1 MEISFTKT
9 SLMAAQSSLEL
20 SRKGYELLDKKRNVL
35 IMTMM
40 SFIEKAGEIQKR
52 VAVVFSDAYEALQT
66 ANITMGISNTEQI
79 AQSIPEAS
87 GYEVLNRSVMGVEI
101 PEIKHEEEQLIHYY
115 SFYHT
120 NTALDVAMQ
129 KFHEV
134 KRLLYELS
142 EVEDSVYKLAMEVK
156 KTQKRTNALQNI
168 QIPKYEETVSKILEV
183 LEEREREDFFRLKVV
198 KKKGEKRSAKFKDS
212 ANHQG
217 GITP

>member
-1 MEISFTKT
+1 VKTMEIIYTKT
-9 SLMAAQSSLEL
+9 SLIAAQNSLEL

-40 SFIEKAGEIQKR
+40 SFIEKAEEIQKK
-52 VAVVFSDAYEALQT
+52 VEVVFGDAYEALQT
-66 ANITMGISNTEQI
+66 ANTTMGISNIEQI

-87 GYEVLNRSVMGVEI
+87 GFEVLDKSIMGVEI
-101 PEIKHEEEQLIHYY
+101 PEISHQEEKLIHYY

-134 KRLLYELS
+134 KLLLYELS
-142 EVEDSVYKLAMEVK
+142 EIEDSVYKLAMEVK
-156 KTQKRTNALQNI
+156 RTQKRTNALQNI
-168 QIPKYEETVSKILEV
+168 QIPKYEEIVGKILEV

-198 KKKGEKRSAKFKDS
+198 KKKGEKKAAK
-212 ANHQG
+212 
-217 GITP
+217 

>member
-1 MEISFTKT
+1 MEIIYTKT
-9 SLMAAQSSLEL
+9 SLIAAQNSLEL

-40 SFIEKAGEIQKR
+40 SFIEKAEEIQKK
-52 VAVVFSDAYEALQT
+52 VAVVFGDAYEALQT
-66 ANITMGISNTEQI
+66 ANITMGISNIEQI

-87 GYEVLNRSVMGVEI
+87 GFEILDKSIMGVEI
-101 PEIKHEEEQLIHYY
+101 PEIKHQEEKLIHYY

-134 KRLLYELS
+134 KLLLYELS
-142 EVEDSVYKLAMEVK
+142 EIEDSVYKLAMEVK
-156 KTQKRTNALQNI
+156 RTQKRTNALQNI
-168 QIPKYEETVSKILEV
+168 QIPKYEEIVGKILEV

-198 KKKGEKRSAKFKDS
+198 KKKGEKRAAK
-212 ANHQG
+212 
-217 GITP
+217 

>member
-1 MEISFTKT
+1 VKTMEISYTKT
-9 SLMAAQSSLEL
+9 SLIAAQNSLEL

-40 SFIEKAGEIQKR
+40 SFIEKAEEIQKK
-52 VAVVFSDAYEALQT
+52 VEVVFGDAYEALQT
-66 ANITMGISNTEQI
+66 ANITMGISNIEQI

-87 GYEVLNRSVMGVEI
+87 GFEVLDKSIMGVEI
-101 PEIKHEEEQLIHYY
+101 PEIRHQEEELIHYY

-134 KRLLYELS
+134 KLLLYELS
-142 EVEDSVYKLAMEVK
+142 EIEDSVYKLAMEVK
-156 KTQKRTNALQNI
+156 RTQKRTNALQNI
-168 QIPKYEETVSKILEV
+168 QIPKYEEIVGKILEV

-198 KKKGEKRSAKFKDS
+198 KKKGEKRAAK
-212 ANHQG
+212 
-217 GITP
+217 

>member
-1 MEISFTKT
+1 MEIIYTKT
-9 SLMAAQSSLEL
+9 SLIAAQNSLEL

-40 SFIEKAGEIQKR
+40 SFIEKAEEIQKK
-52 VAVVFSDAYEALQT
+52 VEVVFGDAYEALQT
-66 ANITMGISNTEQI
+66 ANITMGISNIEQI

-87 GYEVLNRSVMGVEI
+87 GFEVLDKSIMGVEI
-101 PEIKHEEEQLIHYY
+101 PEIRHQEEELIHYY

-134 KRLLYELS
+134 KLLLYELS
-142 EVEDSVYKLAMEVK
+142 EIEDSVYKLAMEVK
-156 KTQKRTNALQNI
+156 RTQKRTNALQNI
-168 QIPKYEETVSKILEV
+168 QIPKYEEIVGKILEV

-198 KKKGEKRSAKFKDS
+198 KKKGEKRAAK
-212 ANHQG
+212 
-217 GITP
+217 